1 VSFTNISESSDPDS
15 EHNINRTTAEYG
27 SHGSHAHDH
36 AHHDHELHALTTG
49 PARVRGRCLVD
60 AHSVTMARSGNTV
73 LSDVSFELRAGELT
87 ALVGPNGSGKTTLIR
102 ILLGLLSQ
110 NSGEITWHH
119 ETRDV
124 TIGYVPQRARIEAD
138 LLASVEEIVA
148 TGLLGIKLKRAD
160 RSRRIERVLT
170 QVGLSDRAK
179 ARLSELSGGQQQR
192 VLIARAMVREPDM
205 LVLDEPVAGVD
216 TAAQQAFHDVLAREL
231 ETGTAILLV
240 SHELRAVADLV
251 DRVIV
256 LRNHGVEFDGPPS
269 ELAARG
275 VSLGVH
281 EHDLPVWLERT

>member
-1 VSFTNISESSDPDS
+1 VSTEADPDS
-15 EHNINRTTAEYG
+15 EHPINETAAP
-27 SHGSHAHDH
+27 SGSHAHDH

-60 AHSVTMARSGNTV
+60 AHSVTMDRSGNTV

-102 ILLGLLSQ
+102 ILLGLLSP

-148 TGLLGIKLKRAD
+148 TGLLGIKLKRVD

>member
-1 VSFTNISESSDPDS
+1 MNTGASTN
-15 EHNINRTTAEYG
+15 EHD
-27 SHGSHAHDH
+27 HGSHAHDH
-36 AHHDHELHALTTG
+36 ATHDHEAHAQATG
-49 PARVRGRCLVD
+49 PARVRGRCLID
-60 AHSVTMARSGNTV
+60 AHAISIGRSGNTI
-73 LSDVSFELRAGELT
+73 LDDVSFELRAGELT

-102 ILLGLLSQ
+102 ILLGLLPPD
-110 NSGEITWHH
+110 SGEITWHH
-119 ETRDV
+119 DTRDV

-138 LLASVEEIVA
+138 LLANVNEIVA
-148 TGLLGIKLKRAD
+148 TGLLGVRLKRAD
-160 RSRRIERVLT
+160 RARRIERVLT
-170 QVGLSDRAK
+170 QVGLADRGHS
-179 ARLSELSGGQQQR
+179 RLSELSGGQQQR

-216 TAAQQAFHDVLAREL
+216 TAAQQAFHDVLANEL
-231 ETGTAILLV
+231 GTGTAILLV

-256 LRNHGVEFDGPPS
+256 LRNHGVEFDGRPD

>member
-1 VSFTNISESSDPDS
+1 VTPHAGSEAVPESALDARP
-15 EHNINRTTAEYG
+15 TLPPQ
-27 SHGSHAHDH
+27 GSHAHH
-36 AHHDHELHALTTG
+36 HELHDHESHARITG

-60 AHSVTMARSGNTV
+60 AHAISMMRSGSSI
-73 LSDVSFELRAGELT
+73 LEDVSFELRAGELS

-102 ILLGLLSQ
+102 ILLGLQSP

-124 TIGYVPQRARIEAD
+124 TVGYVPQRARIEAD
-138 LLASVEEIVA
+138 LLATVEEIVT
-148 TGLLGIKLKRAD
+148 TGLLGLRLKRVD
-160 RSRRIERVLT
+160 RLRRIERVLT
-170 QVGLSDRAK
+170 QVGLSDRSRS
-179 ARLSELSGGQQQR
+179 RLSELSGGQQQR

-216 TAAQQAFHDVLAREL
+216 TAAQQAFHDVLANEL
-231 ETGTAILLV
+231 ATGTAILLV

-269 ELAARG
+269 ELAERG

-281 EHDLPVWLERT
+281 DHDLPVWLERA